1 MVLLLLLVGVFALIG
16 YAMDVK
22 TGVEKTKANR
32 QLTPDESWDMWTGGI
47 LLVVF
52 VFLMIWFSAV
62 A

>member
-1 MVLLLLLVGVFALIG
+1 
-16 YAMDVK
+16 MDVK